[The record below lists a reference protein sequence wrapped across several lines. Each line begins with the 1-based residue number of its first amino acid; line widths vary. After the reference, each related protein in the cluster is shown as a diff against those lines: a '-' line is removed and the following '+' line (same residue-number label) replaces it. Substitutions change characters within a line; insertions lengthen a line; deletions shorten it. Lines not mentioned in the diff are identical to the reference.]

1 MILSGLMDNG
11 SAIMLLNLLSGSTVQ
26 WGVGRSLLCGNTYY
40 ITKRLEIKMHDLWW
54 GNAILAS
61 RAIPWVCV

>member
-40 ITKRLEIKMHDLWW
+40 ITKRLEIKMHDL
-54 GNAILAS
+54 
-61 RAIPWVCV
+61 